1 MIVRPFS
8 VLTSFTTQDSLP
20 IGASSYKELLVAFWS
35 MKQKIAYVNVKAK
48 SMEIVAWFYMNG
60 QSIKLNFLPVSLPL
74 PNLQIP
80 RIFPINQSFFAPRF
94 ISLLKNKQRKKKCK
108 SYRWLSCLKIPLKR
122 LQWKVGVS
130 YSLQSSRWKY
140 FWQRGSDAKYV
151 RFISKRHLK
160 K

>member
-8 VLTSFTTQDSLP
+8 VLTSFTAQDSLP
-20 IGASSYKELLVAFWS
+20 IGASVGRILINETKNCLRECQSEVDGNRRLILHERSKHKAELSPCFSSFAKFTNTQNFSDKSELFCTPFYQFFE
-35 MKQKIAYVNVKAK
+35 KQT
-48 SMEIVAWFYMNG
+48 E
-60 QSIKLNFLPVSLPL
+60 
-74 PNLQIP
+74 
-80 RIFPINQSFFAPRF
+80 
-94 ISLLKNKQRKKKCK
+94 KKKCK